1 MVAMTATATSVI
13 RIVLVDDHQLMLD
26 SLAARINAEPDFS
39 VVGFA
44 TNADDGL
51 KMILE
56 TKPDIALLDIQL
68 PGRGTFDIANELAS
82 RQKETNVV
90 FLSGHVIDI
99 FITEV
104 LRSKARGYL
113 VKEEPFANVISSLRR
128 VSRGDTCYSSKIED
142 RISYDPEKKRH
153 VVESESR
160 LAKLTSR
167 QLEVLRYLALGFSVK
182 EVAREMHLSEKSVDS
197 HKYRIMHKLDIHDR
211 VELARFSIREGLIL
225 P

>member
-1 MVAMTATATSVI
+1 MVAPTI

-26 SLAARINAEPDFS
+26 ALATRINAEPDLS
-39 VVGFA
+39 VVGTAA
-44 TNADDGL
+44 TAEEGL
-51 KMILE
+51 RLILD
-56 TKPDIALLDIQL
+56 TKPDIAVLDIQL

-82 RQKETNVV
+82 RQKETKVV

-113 VKEEPFANVISSLRR
+113 VKEESLTNLLGALRR
-128 VSRGDTCYSSKIED
+128 IHRGDTCYSPKVEE
-142 RISYDPEKKRH
+142 RIIYDPERKKH
-153 VVESESR
+153 IVESESR

-167 QLEVLRYLALGFSVK
+167 QLEVLRFLALGFSVK
-182 EVAREMHLSEKSVDS
+182 EVAREMHLSEKSIDS

-211 VELARFSIREGLIL
+211 VELSRFSIREGLIL